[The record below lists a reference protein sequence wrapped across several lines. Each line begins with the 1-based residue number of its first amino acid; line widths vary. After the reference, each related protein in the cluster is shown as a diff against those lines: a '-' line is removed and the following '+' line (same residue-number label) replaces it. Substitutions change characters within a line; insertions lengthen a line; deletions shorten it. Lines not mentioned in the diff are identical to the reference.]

1 MKVKE
6 SDPGKFD
13 EERLNFC
20 TYFQEAAQANSLT
33 KKQLEQYN
41 ELAKEFGLE
50 VEITGDTAA
59 ATEAAVPGS
68 DKQKSKQFKAD
79 YDKLSKYLNAKVTR
93 RDSKPE
99 KILDELD
106 KRLGMMREFMDKWET
121 FPKTETE
128 QKWYDNILLIYKK
141 TQQSR
146 DMYSM

>member
-6 SDPGKFD
+6 SDPGKF
-13 EERLNFC
+13 EEASMDFC
-20 TYFQEAAQANSLT
+20 TYFQDVAQANFLT

-41 ELAKEFGLE
+41 ELAKEFGLGI
-50 VEITGDTAA
+50 EITEDTAA

-68 DKQKSKQFKAD
+68 DKQKSQEFKAD
-79 YDKLSKYLNAKVTR
+79 YDKLSKYLSAKLTR

-106 KRLGMMREFMDKWET
+106 KQLGMMREFMGKWET